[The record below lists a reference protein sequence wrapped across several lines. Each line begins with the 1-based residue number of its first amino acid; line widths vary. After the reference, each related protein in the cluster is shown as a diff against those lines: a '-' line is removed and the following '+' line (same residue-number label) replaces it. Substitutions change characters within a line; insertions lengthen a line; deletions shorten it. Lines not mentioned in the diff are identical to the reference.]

1 MTPTRLPTHIT
12 VDRRKFLM
20 GASALIAAG
29 LLPRDVLAL
38 AGPHSFS
45 HGDVTVMVMSDGHLT
60 LPISLVGANASPEE
74 VKAVFA
80 AIGVTGDTM
89 QPATNPTL
97 IKAGNDLILFDT
109 GAGAGLYETAGKLKD
124 SLAGAN
130 IDPAS
135 ITKVVFTHAH
145 PDHLFGTSADGGAL
159 TFPNATHYV
168 AQAEWDFW
176 THPDTPGKLPEQMR
190 PIALGAQKHLGATKE
205 KVVMVKPG
213 EEIVAGITVIDTK
226 GHTPGHVSFAVPGDG
241 GGLIL
246 VGDAIPSAALYFP
259 NPGWHFAFDADKDQ
273 AVATRKALLD
283 RAATD
288 KVKLLG
294 YHWTYPGLGYAE
306 RDGTA
311 YKFVPAS

>member
-1 MTPTRLPTHIT
+1 MRYANLPTHFT

-29 LLPRDVLAL
+29 LLPKDVLAQ
-38 AGPHSFS
+38 AAPHTFT
-45 HGDVTVMVMSDGHLT
+45 HGDVTIMVVSDGHLT
-60 LPISLVGANASPEE
+60 LPVSLLGPNASPEE
-74 VKAVFA
+74 VKALLTA
-80 AIGVTGDTM
+80 LGVTGDTI
-89 QPATNPTL
+89 QPAASPTL

-109 GAGAGLYETAGKLKD
+109 GSGVGLYETAGKLKET
-124 SLAGAN
+124 LAAAN

-135 ITKVVFTHAH
+135 VTKVVFTHAH
-145 PDHLFGTSADGGAL
+145 PDHLFGTSVDGAL
-159 TFPNATHYV
+159 AFPNAAHYV

-190 PIALGAQKHLGATKE
+190 PIALGAQKHLGATKD
-205 KVVMVKPG
+205 KVTLVKPG
-213 EEIVAGITVIDTK
+213 DEIAAGITVIDSK

-241 GGLIL
+241 GGLIIM
-246 VGDAIPSAALYFP
+246 GDVIP
-259 NPGWHFAFDADKDQ
+259 NPQVYFVHPEWHFGFDADKDH
-273 AVATRKALLD
+273 AVATRKAILD

-306 RDGTA
+306 RDGTV

>member
-1 MTPTRLPTHIT
+1 MRYENLPTHFT
-12 VDRRKFLM
+12 VDRRKFLL

-29 LLPRDVLAL
+29 LLPKDVLAQ
-38 AGPHSFS
+38 AGPHTFT
-45 HGDVTVMVMSDGHLT
+45 HGDVTIMVVSDGHLT
-60 LPISLVGANASPEE
+60 LPISLLGANASPEE
-74 VKAVFA
+74 VKALLA
-80 AIGVTGDTM
+80 TLGVTGDTI
-89 QPATNPTL
+89 QPAASPTL

-109 GAGAGLYETAGKLKD
+109 GAGAGLYESAGKLKET
-124 SLAGAN
+124 LAAAN

-176 THPDTPGKLPEQMR
+176 THPDTPGKMPEQMR
-190 PIALGAQKHLGATKE
+190 PIALGAQKHLGATKD
-205 KVVMVKPG
+205 KVMLVKPG
-213 EEIVAGITVIDTK
+213 DEIAAGITVIDTK

-241 GGLIL
+241 GGLIIL
-246 VGDAIPSAALYFP
+246 GDVMNHPQVFFAHPE
-259 NPGWHFAFDADKDQ
+259 WHFGFDADKEQ
-273 AVATRKALLD
+273 AVATRKAILD

-306 RDGTA
+306 RDGTV

>member
-1 MTPTRLPTHIT
+1 MKPTRLPTHIT
-12 VDRRKFLM
+12 VDRRKFLL

-38 AGPHSFS
+38 AGPHTFT
-45 HGDVTVMVMSDGHLT
+45 HGDVTIMVVSDGHLT
-60 LPISLVGANASPEE
+60 LPVSLLGPNASPEE
-74 VKAVFA
+74 VKALLT
-80 AIGVTGDTM
+80 AIGVTGDTIK
-89 QPATNPTL
+89 PAASPTL

-109 GAGAGLYETAGKLKD
+109 GSGAGLYETAGKLKE
-124 SLAGAN
+124 SLAAAN

-135 ITKVVFTHAH
+135 VTKVVFTHAH

-159 TFPNATHYV
+159 AFPNAAHYV

-213 EEIVAGITVIDTK
+213 DEIAAGITVIDTK
-226 GHTPGHVSFAVPGDG
+226 GHTPGHVSFAVPGEG
-241 GGLIL
+241 GGLIIL
-246 VGDAIPSAALYFP
+246 GDVFP
-259 NPGWHFAFDADKDQ
+259 NPHVYFPHPEWYFGFDADKDQ
-273 AVATRKALLD
+273 AVATRNAILD

-288 KVKLLG
+288 KAKLLG

-306 RDGTA
+306 RDGAA

>member
-1 MTPTRLPTHIT
+1 MKPTRLPTHIT
-12 VDRRKFLM
+12 VDRRKLLL
-20 GASALIAAG
+20 GAGALIAAG
-29 LLPRDVLAL
+29 LLPRDILAQT
-38 AGPHSFS
+38 APHSFA
-45 HGDVTVMVMSDGHLT
+45 HGDVTVMVVSDGSLV
-60 LPISLVGANASPEE
+60 LPISLLGGNASPEE
-74 VKAVFA
+74 VKAVLA
-80 AIGVTGDTM
+80 AIGVTGDTIK
-89 QPATNPTL
+89 PAASPTL

-109 GAGAGLYETAGKLKD
+109 GAGAGLYETAGKLKET
-124 SLAGAN
+124 LAAAN

-159 TFPNATHYV
+159 TFPNAQHYV

-190 PIALGAQKHLGATKE
+190 PMALGAQKHLGATKE
-205 KVVMVKPG
+205 KVVLVKPG

-241 GGLIL
+241 GGLIIL
-246 VGDAIPSAALYFP
+246 GDVMNNPHVYFAHP
-259 NPGWHFAFDADKDQ
+259 EWHFGFDADKEQ
-273 AVATRKALLD
+273 AVATRKAILD